1 MNMHLARIEIKNFR
15 SLKNL
20 TVSLRPGLNVLVG
33 RNNTGKTNLFN
44 AIRHAVGPSASRGE
58 SLWLTRDDFHIDAKT
73 RVPETSLS
81 VTLTFADLTETE
93 RAHFYEIVEFDLG
106 DLTKST
112 AVLRFE
118 ASWPLHKRY
127 ASIKRWGGPETA
139 ESPQVP
145 AELLQSLPITFLP
158 ALRDAEIALSPG
170 QRSRLAIMLRDLA
183 ERRSDDPRTPIEKI
197 FEDANAELEKQDLI
211 SGAQES
217 LQDSTK
223 SMAGT
228 DYVASTIKAADSS
241 FDRILR
247 TLRIVME
254 SDAASEL
261 GMNGLG
267 YNNLLYI
274 GVVLEHLKSS
284 DEVECPLLLV
294 EEPEAHLHPQLT
306 MLLGEYL
313 AKSVP
318 GAKVPQTVVS
328 THSPTLAAS
337 VPPRRVQILFHE
349 LPARETRCHAVADAG
364 MDEPEERQLQ
374 RMLDV
379 TRASLYFAKG
389 AILVEGISEAL
400 LVPVLAKRAGYDLAK
415 NHVSVIPICGV
426 AFATFKKLL
435 DPAVFGIPVAIVT
448 DSDPRVIRGDDW
460 KSEMPEQKDG
470 SFAISERTSKLVDLF
485 NGHETVNVYRSQITL
500 EYDLAEAGDENATL
514 MAEVWESCFDGTPQT
529 FSQHTLA
536 AVGPDRGER
545 ALHVWRGICR
555 SEHTGSK
562 ADFAHR
568 LAERLSNV
576 NPDESVVPKFTAP
589 PYLADAIK
597 YVVDR
602 VKPQPTTTAEA
613 DT

>member
-1 MNMHLARIEIKNFR
+1 MYLSKVEITNFR
-15 SLKNL
+15 SLEN
-20 TVSLRPGLNVLVG
+20 VSVHLRPGLNVLVG

-58 SLWLTRDDFHIDAKT
+58 SLWLTRDDFHRDA
-73 RVPETSLS
+73 ETGDPATTMS
-81 VTLTFADLTETE
+81 VILTFADLTEKE
-93 RAHFYEIVEFDLG
+93 RAHFYEIVDFDLDNLAG
-106 DLTKST
+106 SR
-112 AVLRFE
+112 AFLRFE
-118 ASWPLHKRY
+118 ASWPPHKRQP
-127 ASIKRWGGPETA
+127 SIKRWGGPETA
-139 ESPQVP
+139 EPPPVP

-170 QRSRLAIMLRDLA
+170 QRSRLALMLQDLA
-183 ERRSDDPRTPIEKI
+183 ERSSDDPTAKIEKI
-197 FEDANAELEKQDLI
+197 FKVANRRLERQKLI
-211 SGAQES
+211 REAQES

-223 SMAGT
+223 GMAGT
-228 DYVASTIKAADSS
+228 DYVASAIKAAPSE

-254 SDAASEL
+254 SGVASEL

-306 MLLGEYL
+306 VLLGEYL

-318 GAKVPQTVVS
+318 GATVPQTVVS

-337 VPPRRVQILFHE
+337 VPPKRVQVLFHE
-349 LPARETRCHAVADAG
+349 SPARETRCHAVADAG
-364 MDEPEERQLQ
+364 MDEPEERQVQ

-389 AILVEGISEAL
+389 ALLVEGISEAL
-400 LVPVLAKRAGYDLAK
+400 LVPVIARRAGYDLAK

-435 DPAVFGIPVAIVT
+435 DPTVFGIPVAIVT
-448 DSDPRVIRGDDW
+448 DSDPSVIRGEDW
-460 KSEMPEQKDG
+460 KSDTPETESG
-470 SFAISERTSKLVDLF
+470 SFAISDRTRKLVDLF
-485 NGHETVNVYRSQITL
+485 SGHKTVRVYRSQITL
-500 EYDLAEAGDENATL
+500 EYDLAMAGDANAAL
-514 MAEVWESCFDGTPQT
+514 MAEVWESCFDGTPRT
-529 FSQHTLA
+529 FSHATLA
-536 AVGPDRGER
+536 DVGPGCDDR
-545 ALHVWRGICR
+545 ALHVWRGICL
-555 SEHTGSK
+555 SHHTGSK

-568 LAERLSNV
+568 LAECLSSV
-576 NPDESVVPKFTAP
+576 NADGSFTDQFIAP
-589 PYLADAIK
+589 AYLVDAIK
-597 YVVDR
+597 YVVDS
-602 VKPQPTTTAEA
+602 VTPQPNTTAEA